1 MYNNVTNKYKTFIKY
16 KQNIYKNFN
25 KKCSQFLG
33 TATTTCI
40 CNNVANTK
48 NIQYKVKV
56 K

>member
-33 TATTTCI
+33 TFFLFLHI
-40 CNNVANTK
+40 IK
-48 NIQYKVKV
+48 YKEVINWSY
-56 K
+56 